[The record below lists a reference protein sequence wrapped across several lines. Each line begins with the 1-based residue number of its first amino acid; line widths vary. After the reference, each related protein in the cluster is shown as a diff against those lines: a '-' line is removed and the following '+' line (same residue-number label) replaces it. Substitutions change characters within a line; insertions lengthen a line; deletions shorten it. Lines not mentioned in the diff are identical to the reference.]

1 MRNLIFA
8 AAALAIVSLAA
19 AQSVNAADMIY
30 GTKLHYQPRKVVL
43 LPDEIRPCSD
53 DILCSVRQYDGFR
66 DPKYTGCSKVR
77 VRETMSDG
85 TVGIR
90 RLVTC

>member
-1 MRNLIFA
+1 MRILIFA

-19 AQSVNAADMIY
+19 AQSVKAADVIY
-30 GTKLHYQPRKVVL
+30 STKSHQQPRKVVQ

-66 DPKYTGCSKVR
+66 DPKYTGSRKVR
-77 VRETMSDG
+77 VREKMSDG

-90 RLVTC
+90 SLVTC